1 MPRFAINYCHVNTV
15 KCVTCKRAMLR
26 ARSVK
31 YESLSIQFGILALVR
46 DGNTLQEYTVTH
58 AFVRISLG

>member
-15 KCVTCKRAMLR
+15 KCVTCKCAMLR

-31 YESLSIQFGILALVR
+31 YEALLMQFGILALIR

-58 AFVRISLG
+58 AFVRIFLS